1 MNISQQRILAL
12 KFNQLKNLKD
22 VEISFEPFP
31 LTAIFGVN
39 GSGKS
44 SILYALLC
52 LYRPEKKADQNF
64 KFSQFFIH
72 TPHSKYEGSSI
83 ELLHS
88 YRQGKEECSEVKRNY
103 YKDSRWNPRYNHRPI
118 RPTYFIGINS
128 CVPEIEKF
136 KSQSLVHFQ
145 TKNLTDHT
153 SDEIR
158 KIASFI
164 LNTEYVELNAHKVT
178 KSRKTLVGVQRND
191 ISYSSLAM
199 GAGEQRLFN
208 ILQVVSQAEK
218 YALIVIDEI
227 DLTLHTEALNRL
239 IDWLQKSAIEKNLQI
254 VFSSHR
260 ETLAE
265 RNDINIRHIHQNEH
279 KTICLEYTHPDCL
292 RRLTGEQTALFEI
305 YVEDELA
312 ELIVSRILEQKNIRR
327 FCAIIKYGSINN
339 AFTLLAGLKL
349 KGENTKDKLVILD
362 GDLYRTREDQKIQI
376 LKHLT
381 GTEPSNKEKI
391 NDSLDCIRQFILEE
405 EYSPEQFLHFTLQRM
420 NDGSEIVEAA
430 KSILVVI
437 NKHDYINQ
445 IFTQLGHKNKTL
457 GLKSIVDKFSE
468 SEVWNSY
475 IKEVLAWLDEKIEE
489 KKLT

>member
-1 MNISQQRILAL
+1 MNISQQRIHSL

-31 LTAIFGVN
+31 LTGIFGVN

-52 LYRPEKKADQNF
+52 LYKPDKKSDQNF

-72 TPHSKYEGSSI
+72 TPHSKYEGSSL

-88 YRQGKEECSEVKRNY
+88 YRQEKVEYFEVKRNY

-118 RPTYFIGINS
+118 RPTYFIGVNS

-153 SDEIR
+153 SEEIR

-164 LNTEYVELNAHKVT
+164 LNTDYAGLNAHKVT
-178 KSRKTLVGVQRND
+178 KSRKTLVGVQRKD
-191 ISYSSLAM
+191 VSYSSLAM

-208 ILQVVSQAEK
+208 ILQVVSEAEK

-239 IDWLQKSAIEKNLQI
+239 IDWIQKSAVEKKLQI

-260 ETLAE
+260 ENLAE
-265 RNDINIRHIHQNEH
+265 RTDINIRHIHQNEH
-279 KTICLEYTHPDCL
+279 KTICLEYTHPDSL

-349 KGENTKDKLVILD
+349 KGENMKDKLVILD
-362 GDLYRTREDQKIQI
+362 GDLYKTREVRKIQI
-376 LKHLT
+376 QKHLI
-381 GTEPSNKEKI
+381 GTEPSNEEKI
-391 NDSLDCIRQFILEE
+391 VDSLDCIRQFVLEDE
-405 EYSPEQFLHFTLQRM
+405 FSPEEFLHSTLQRI
-420 NDGSEIVEAA
+420 NDGSEVVEAA
-430 KSILVVI
+430 KSIRVVI

-445 IFTQLGHKNKTL
+445 IFNQLGYTNKTL
-457 GLKSIVDKFSE
+457 ALKSTVDKFSE
-468 SEVWNSY
+468 SEVWNPY
-475 IKEVLAWLDEKIEE
+475 TKEVSDWLDKKIEE

>member
-1 MNISQQRILAL
+1 MNISQQRIHAL
-12 KFNQLKNLKD
+12 NFNKLKNLKD

-72 TPHSKYEGSSI
+72 TPHSKYEGSSF

-103 YKDSRWNPRYNHRPI
+103 YKDSRWNPRYNHRPN
-118 RPTYFIGINS
+118 RPTYFIGVNS

-164 LNTEYVELNAHKVT
+164 LNTEYAELNAHKVT

-260 ETLAE
+260 ENLAE

-279 KTICLEYTHPDCL
+279 KTICLEYTHPDSL
-292 RRLTGEQTALFEI
+292 RRLTGKQTALFEI

-349 KGENTKDKLVILD
+349 KGENTNDKLVILD

-376 LKHLT
+376 QKHLT
-381 GTEPSNKEKI
+381 GTEPSNEEKI
-391 NDSLDCIRQFILEE
+391 VDSLNCIRQFVLEE
-405 EYSPEQFLHFTLQRM
+405 EFSPEQFLHFTLQRI

-430 KSILVVI
+430 KSILAII

-445 IFTQLGHKNKTL
+445 IFTQLGHTNKTL

-475 IKEVLAWLDEKIEE
+475 TKEVFDWLDEKIEE

>member
-1 MNISQQRILAL
+1 MNISQQRIHSL

-52 LYRPEKKADQNF
+52 LYRREKKADQNF

-72 TPHSKYEGSSI
+72 TPHSKYEGSSL

-88 YRQGKEECSEVKRNY
+88 YPQGKEEYSEIKRNY
-103 YKDSRWNPRYNHRPI
+103 YKDSRWNPRYNNRPI
-118 RPTYFIGINS
+118 RPIYFIGINS

-145 TKNLTDHT
+145 TKNLTDQS

-178 KSRKTLVGVQRND
+178 KSHKTLVGVQRND
-191 ISYSSLAM
+191 VSYSSLAM
-199 GAGEQRLFN
+199 GSGEQRLFN
-208 ILQVVSQAEK
+208 ILQVVSKAEK

-239 IDWLQKSAIEKNLQI
+239 IDWLQKSAIEKTLQI

-260 ETLAE
+260 ENLAE
-265 RNDINIRHIHQNEH
+265 RTDINIRHIYQNEH
-279 KTICLEYTHPDCL
+279 KTICLEYTHPDSL
-292 RRLTGEQTALFEI
+292 RRLTGKQTALFEI

-362 GDLYRTREDQKIQI
+362 GDLYRTSEEQKIQI
-376 LKHLT
+376 KKHLT
-381 GTEPSNKEKI
+381 GTEPSNEEKI
-391 NDSLDCIRQFILEE
+391 VDSLNCIRQFVIEE
-405 EYSPEQFLHFTLQRM
+405 EYSPEQFLHFTLRRI

-430 KSILVVI
+430 KSILLVI

-445 IFTQLGHKNKTL
+445 IFTQLGHTNKTL

-468 SEVWNSY
+468 SEIWHSY
-475 IKEVLAWLDEKIEE
+475 TKEVLDWLDQKIKE

>member
-1 MNISQQRILAL
+1 MNISQQRIHAL

-31 LTAIFGVN
+31 LTAIFGIN

-72 TPHSKYEGSSI
+72 TPHSKYEGSSL

-88 YRQGKEECSEVKRNY
+88 YRQGKDEYSEVKRNY

-128 CVPEIEKF
+128 CVTEIEKF

-145 TKNLTDHT
+145 TKNITDQS

-191 ISYSSLAM
+191 VSYSSLAM
-199 GAGEQRLFN
+199 GAGEQCLFN

-227 DLTLHTEALNRL
+227 DLTLHTEALKRL

-260 ETLAE
+260 ENLAE
-265 RNDINIRHIHQNEH
+265 ITDINIRHIHQNEH
-279 KTICLEYTHPDCL
+279 KTICLEYTHPDSL

-327 FCAIIKYGSINN
+327 FCPILKYGSINN

-362 GDLYRTREDQKIQI
+362 GDLYRTREQQKNQI
-376 LKHLT
+376 KKHFT
-381 GTEPSNKEKI
+381 GTEPSNEEKI
-391 NDSLDCIRQFILEE
+391 VDSLNCIRQFILEDDF
-405 EYSPEQFLHFTLQRM
+405 SPEQFLHLTLQRM

-445 IFTQLGHKNKTL
+445 IFTQLGHTNKTL

-475 IKEVLAWLDEKIEE
+475 TKEVFDWLDHKIEE
-489 KKLT
+489 IKLT